1 MNQCVVE
8 VGMYLGG
15 GREVGC
21 MWVGLGRSEV
31 GCGWA
36 CMGRSEVGCG
46 WAWGGVRWGVGGL
59 AWGGMRW
66 GERERVGIARRIR
79 GIEN

>member
-36 CMGRSEVGCG
+36 CMGR
-46 WAWGGVRWGVGGL
+46 
-59 AWGGMRW
+59 
-66 GERERVGIARRIR
+66 GERERVGIACRIR